1 MAVIALRVVEGADEG
16 SEHPVDGELTIGRDP
31 STADL
36 VLEDSGVSRNH
47 ARVAAAGDALT
58 VEDLG
63 SSNGTFVNGE
73 QIGRPVG
80 LSDGDEVQVGG
91 TVLTVAGAAAATEV
105 MGGGSAP
112 TAEHPGPAA
121 SAPAPRRAAPRQPS
135 PSPRPLGPDPTRES
149 NVPALASVFLGP
161 LSIFL
166 VIFSTGAAFFV
177 SLPCA
182 IAAVVLAS
190 IGKRK
195 VDRGEADSF
204 RGLAVLGQVTGI
216 IGIVLSTVALIAF
229 LVIAALLDTA
239 LDQINSL
246 DGIVD
251 QIRTEIEDRG
261 SSVGDSIDQGQGGD
275 GGGIEAP

>member
-1 MAVIALRVVEGADEG
+1 MAVIALRVMEGADEG
-16 SEHPVDGELTIGRDP
+16 SEHPVDGDLTIGRDP
-31 STADL
+31 ATADL
-36 VLEDSGVSRNH
+36 VLDDSGVSRSH
-47 ARVAAAGDALT
+47 ARVAVAGDALT

-73 QIGRPVG
+73 PIGAPVE
-80 LSDGDEVQVGG
+80 LSDGDAVQVGG
-91 TVLTVAGAAAATEV
+91 TVMTVAGAQAATAV
-105 MGGGSAP
+105 MGAGAAS
-112 TAEHPGPAA
+112 TSEHPGPA
-121 SAPAPRRAAPRQPS
+121 PRAPRRAAPRQPS
-135 PSPRPLGPDPTRES
+135 PSPRGLGPDPTREG

-166 VIFSTGAAFFV
+166 VVFSTGAAFFV

-195 VDRGEADSF
+195 ADRGEAGSF
-204 RGLAVLGQVTGI
+204 RALAVLGQVTGI
-216 IGIVLSTVALIAF
+216 VGIVLSTVALIAF

-251 QIRTEIEDRG
+251 ELRAEIEDRG
-261 SSVGDSIDQGQGGD
+261 GSIDQGQDGD